1 MSNYDI
7 ILCGG
12 IKGVPDYRERFA
24 VALVSVRRKQ
34 LQAGTKRQS
43 VWNPAVL
50 PDGRTEEWYIWE
62 CLKAIKSSP
71 HATLVMLPGWAKSS
85 SAMLQYAL
93 GLYLGRK
100 VEEL

>member
-7 ILCGG
+7 ILCGP
-12 IKGVPDYRERFA
+12 IKGIADYKERFA

-34 LQAGTKRQS
+34 IQAGTKRQKI
-43 VWNPAVL
+43 WNPAIL
-50 PDGRTEEWYIWE
+50 PDGRTEEWCIWE

-71 HATLVMLPGWAKSS
+71 HATLVMLPGWANSS
-85 SAMLQYAL
+85 GATLERAL